1 MSRSSQKPKNDNR
14 STIIKGFVKP
24 EIPINFPGTKSPVNF
39 KPNARFGTINRG
51 RR

>member
-14 STIIKGFVKP
+14 STIVKGFAKP
-24 EIPINFPGTKSPVNF
+24 ELPNFPGNKSSVNF
-39 KPNARFGTINRG
+39 KPNSRFGTINRG